1 MKIVSII
8 GGLGNQMFQY
18 AFAIALKQK
27 YPKEEIKIDTQL
39 YRFPFVK
46 KYKGN
51 NFYHNGFEI
60 QRVFPNATLQIASLG
75 DLVRESY
82 FMPNYILYK
91 AAKRVLPHRKRAFS
105 QAYKDA

>member
-60 QRVFPNATLQIASLG
+60 QRVFPNATLQTSLPCTIM
-75 DLVRESY
+75 LHQFELRLR
-82 FMPNYILYK
+82 IIRT
-91 AAKRVLPHRKRAFS
+91 A
-105 QAYKDA
+105 